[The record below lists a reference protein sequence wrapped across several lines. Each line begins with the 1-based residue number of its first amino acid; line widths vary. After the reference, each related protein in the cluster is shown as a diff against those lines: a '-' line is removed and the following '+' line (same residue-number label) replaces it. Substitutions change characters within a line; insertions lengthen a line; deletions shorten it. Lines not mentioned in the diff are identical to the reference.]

1 VIAVDSSALIATI
14 ADEPEG
20 QVFRRILLDVACVI
34 AWPTVLETFM
44 VLLGRRTEHGLMFLN
59 QWLERD
65 NVRCR
70 SFDSR
75 LFREACHAF
84 QVYGK
89 RRDGGLN
96 FGDCMSYALAK
107 DEAIPLLYKGDDFAK
122 TDIRAALP

>member
-1 VIAVDSSALIATI
+1 MIAVDSSALIATI

-20 QVFRRILLDVACVI
+20 PAFRRILLDIACVI
-34 AWPTVLETFM
+34 TWPTVLETFM
-44 VLLGRRTEHGLMFLN
+44 VLLGRHTEHGLMFLN

-70 SFDSR
+70 PFDSR
-75 LFREACHAF
+75 LFRESCHAF

-89 RRDGGLN
+89 GRGGGLN

-107 DEAIPLLYKGDDFAK
+107 DEAIPLLYKGRDFAQ